1 MLSEA
6 AILKAKNVKEWFYT
20 TKYFKVGVC
29 NDIPDNILAA
39 KKAYWVGI
47 IDRASNYI
55 HDIGLPRMRAYI
67 IIRSSKFEP
76 NFITGGETAGQAH
89 RNYIVVLDK
98 YVSVEVLVHEWA
110 HHVIY
115 NAPKESV
122 KQLTRDFDNLISTA
136 IVLPTDVI
144 HWGTIDKILMD
155 KISSTGNF
163 IDESYFSVWKIGY
176 LLDYSDS
183 TKLDYKKV
191 WKALQRMQINDV
203 ELKQD
208 VLLSNY
214 AGYNLKLTAGQ
225 KVDIMFGFNEFFI
238 EYIHHNSRYSRA
250 IKDVTTIHE
259 YVELPVEKVIKELQ
273 DDVTADIIEYD
284 TVNGVVKHAA
294 DRIVLRAYITAV
306 KAICDYVNNQY
317 GYKLLYEENVLKAT
331 EKWVKG
337 FVDKQSMEKH
347 LIEIEEFINF
357 PISNGNLQMYMDDA
371 SYYIAKYLYD
381 ELDKCVNKISYTS
394 KFSKPDTN
402 KLRDAINRSIGYH
415 NSYGIANH
423 HEFFATAL
431 ESFDKLPAKF
441 KKIIIKNI
449 F

>member
-1 MLSEA
+1 MLVEA
-6 AILKAKNVKEWFYT
+6 TIQKIKGIKEWFYT
-20 TKYFKVGVC
+20 TKYFKVGVY
-29 NDIPDNILAA
+29 NDVPDNILAA
-39 KKAYWVGI
+39 KKAYWAGI
-47 IDRASNYI
+47 IDQASNYI

-67 IIRSSKFEP
+67 IIRSSKFDP

-89 RNYIVVLDK
+89 RNYIEVLDK
-98 YVSVEVLVHEWA
+98 YISVEVLVHEWA

-115 NAPKESV
+115 NSPKESV
-122 KQLTRDFDNLISTA
+122 RQLTRDFNDLISNA

-144 HWGTIDKILMD
+144 HWGLIDEILTEKID
-155 KISSTGNF
+155 SIGNF
-163 IDESYFSVWKIGY
+163 YDESYFSVWKIGY
-176 LLDYSDS
+176 LLEYSES
-183 TKLDYKKV
+183 SQLDYKRI
-191 WKALQRMQINDV
+191 WKALQQMQINDV
-203 ELKQD
+203 VLKRD

-214 AGYNLKLTAGQ
+214 ASYNLKMSAGQ

-238 EYIHHNSRYSRA
+238 EYIHHHSRYSRA
-250 IKDVTTIHE
+250 INNVSNIHD
-259 YVELPVEKVIKELQ
+259 YVELPVERVLKELQ
-273 DDVTADIIEYD
+273 DDVSADITEYGS
-284 TVNGVVKHAA
+284 VNGVAKHAA
-294 DRIVLRAYITAV
+294 DRIVLRAYIQAV
-306 KAICDYVNNQY
+306 RAVCDYVNNQY

-331 EKWVKG
+331 EKWVKE
-337 FVDKQSMEKH
+337 FVNKQSMEKH

-357 PISNGNLQMYMDDA
+357 PVSDGNLKVYMDNL
-371 SYYIAKYLYD
+371 SYYIAHYLYD